1 MSTAGYKARARIT
14 GVAGVAM
21 TDEPMSVVAASAGLV
36 FRTTA
41 AIKDFWDPRVA
52 VVVEEASVPV
62 PSGYTVDYLLGTVTF
77 AVAPVGAVTV
87 TGSYLTKHLIPAC
100 KSYSLAMS
108 ANLLDSTVLGDTAIA
123 RTTGLKDVSGTLERL
138 ESGLE
143 DYTTGLS
150 LWDVLADGAPVGL
163 EFRTDES
170 VSRCTRCYAILNA
183 NSLAGGV
190 ADLATSSV
198 TFSGTTW
205 ANSASAVQHG
215 DPAA

>member
-1 MSTAGYKARARIT
+1 MATAGYKARARIT
-14 GVAGVAM
+14 GVVGVAM
-21 TDEPMSVVAASAGLV
+21 TDEPMSVVAASSGLV

-41 AIKDFWDPRVA
+41 ATKDFWDPRVA
-52 VVVEEASVPV
+52 VVVEEASVVV

-108 ANLLDSTVLGDTAIA
+108 ANLLDSTVLGDAAVA

-143 DYTTGLS
+143 DYTT
-150 LWDVLADGAPVGL
+150 ADGAPVGL
-163 EFRTDES
+163 EFRTDEAAT
-170 VSRCTRCYAILNA
+170 RCTRCYALINA
-183 NSLAGGV
+183 TNLAGGV

-205 ANSASAVQHG
+205 ANSADAVQHG